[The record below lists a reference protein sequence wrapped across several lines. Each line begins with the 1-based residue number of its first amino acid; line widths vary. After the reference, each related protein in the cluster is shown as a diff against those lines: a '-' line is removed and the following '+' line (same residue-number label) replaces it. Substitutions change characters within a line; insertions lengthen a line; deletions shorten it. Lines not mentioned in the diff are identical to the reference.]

1 MNFLK
6 LPKKASP
13 LLFLVAAACCG
24 CEKENYP
31 KTELFTWEAK
41 VDVTS
46 KAKLSVNIENSNG
59 IDGAEGSKKVVDDDV
74 TTKFLISA
82 YTPSFYMQLEF
93 PQAQQVASYSMTSG
107 GDAPLRDPKNW
118 KLSASNDGTT
128 WTDLDT
134 RENEVFAGRTQTRFF
149 SFKNLISYKYYR
161 ISISSI
167 GSGSLFQ
174 LSEWRLIEVP
184 KDQQ

>member
-1 MNFLK
+1 MDLLK
-6 LPKKASP
+6 LPRKASP
-13 LLFLVAAACCG
+13 VLFLVAALCSG
-24 CEKENYP
+24 CEKESYP
-31 KTELFTWEAK
+31 KTELFTWKAK

-46 KAKLSVNIENSNG
+46 KASLSVNIENRDG
-59 IDGAEGSKKVVDDDV
+59 IESGESSKKVVDDDV
-74 TTKFLISA
+74 NTKFLIFSYA
-82 YTPSFYMQLEF
+82 PNFYMQLEF
-93 PQAQQVASYSMTSG
+93 PQAQQVASYSLTSG

-118 KLSASNDGTT
+118 KFSGSNDGTT

-149 SFKNLISYKYYR
+149 SFKNTNSYKYYR
-161 ISISSI
+161 LSISAI

-184 KDQQ
+184 LDQQ